1 MQLHIIPVNNILKAD
16 LCRSR
21 EIEYPSGHF
30 ITLRQSAKFY
40 LPRPDNRRTTISNPL
55 SLGENDRHQ
64 GAGGG
69 TQILLMFK
77 LKKNGAAD
85 E

>member
-1 MQLHIIPVNNILKAD
+1 MHIFPVNNILKAD
-16 LCRSR
+16 LCRSWVVKYLSER
-21 EIEYPSGHF
+21 F
-30 ITLRQSAKFY
+30 ITFRQ
-40 LPRPDNRRTTISNPL
+40 NRRTTISNPL

-69 TQILLMFK
+69 TQILLMLK